1 MISFILIDG
10 LNCFSFRLEEVALL
24 AAADQLELHRPSQI
38 TADARHRA
46 LVASNPAMRE
56 KTDDVQEQ
64 SGITQ
69 HLKLLGDFGF
79 DVLAGPMP
87 FIGVLQPIRPA
98 RRAVGASGFALDDGR
113 RRGGEAGDEQEMLY
127 ETICLALCSEIR

>member
-1 MISFILIDG
+1 
-10 LNCFSFRLEEVALL
+10 
-24 AAADQLELHRPSQI
+24 
-38 TADARHRA
+38 
-46 LVASNPAMRE
+46 MRE

-98 RRAVGASGFALDDGR
+98 RRAVGASGLRLMMAE
-113 RRGGEAGDEQEMLY
+113 GGETKLGTSRRCFTKLY
-127 ETICLALCSEIR
+127 VLRCVPK